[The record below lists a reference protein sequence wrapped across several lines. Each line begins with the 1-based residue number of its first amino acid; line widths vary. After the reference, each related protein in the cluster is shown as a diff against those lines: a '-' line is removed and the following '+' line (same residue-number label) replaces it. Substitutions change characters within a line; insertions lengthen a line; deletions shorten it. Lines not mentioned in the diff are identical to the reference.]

1 MREQYVR
8 ILVPNYN
15 PDPLSVKQFF
25 QMQSFAKDVQ
35 TYLPYQSTTLLDF
48 MSIAYNYCLK
58 TRQNSLDNMA
68 CYRDDLRHKVMLF
81 LTKYYPNGFKK
92 TRKVCQIPATKNF

>member
-68 CYRDDLRHKVMLF
+68 CLLYTSLISMKYMLRIKLLM
-81 LTKYYPNGFKK
+81 
-92 TRKVCQIPATKNF
+92 IA

>member
-35 TYLPYQSTTLLDF
+35 TVSIRRNAPFTL
-48 MSIAYNYCLK
+48 
-58 TRQNSLDNMA
+58 
-68 CYRDDLRHKVMLF
+68 
-81 LTKYYPNGFKK
+81 
-92 TRKVCQIPATKNF
+92 